1 MKHGGIRRVIT
12 WAIGGVFAASA
23 ALLPAETPAPLPALT
38 PLIQH
43 VSSHK
48 DGAAPNSIDFA
59 ALKGDRSALP
69 IGVFDS
75 GIGGLTVL
83 EAILKLDAYNNKT
96 LQPGAD
102 GVPDFAGEKFIYL
115 GDQANMPYGNYPSQG
130 REDYLRELIVKD
142 MVFLLGKRY
151 HGSEGPRF
159 DKPAVK
165 AIVIACNTATAYGI
179 DDMRAALKAW
189 NLDVPVIGVVE
200 AGARAVVEQLPSEGP
215 PPTVGILATVGTCA
229 SNAYPKAIARAAGL
243 AGKPVPRVIQQGSVG
258 LAGAIEGNPAFV
270 WNGAGE
276 RPVPY
281 AGPGAKVLNTVA
293 DYAKYD
299 ISRMVMEPKVAET
312 VAGRKQGEEANVGL
326 GMLVL
331 GCTHFPLIEK
341 ELDAALEER
350 RQAQLTDDIPPSE
363 ILMAEAVTFINP
375 AELTAKELFR
385 ELAKGRLRVRTTAD
399 RTVPPESSFYISV
412 PNPAA
417 DGVKLAADGSL
428 DAAYKVSRK
437 TGEPEQ
443 EGTKVVPMTM
453 ETLPESSRL
462 LLEKLPAVASQIR
475 GAR

>member
-1 MKHGGIRRVIT
+1 M
-12 WAIGGVFAASA
+12 FAASVSA
-23 ALLPAETPAPLPALT
+23 LPAETPPAPLPALA

-43 VSSHK
+43 VTSHP

-59 ALKGDRSALP
+59 ALKGDRSELP

-83 EAILKLDAYNNKT
+83 EAILKLDSFNNKT

-102 GVPDFAGEKFIYL
+102 GIPDFAGEKFIYL

-151 HGSEGPRF
+151 HGATGPRF

-179 DDMRAALKAW
+179 DDMRAALKVW

-200 AGARAVVEQLPSEGP
+200 AGARAVVEQLPADGP

-270 WNGAGE
+270 WSGAGE
-276 RPVPY
+276 RSVAY
-281 AGPGAKVLNTVA
+281 AGPDSKVLNSVVE
-293 DYAKYD
+293 YARYD
-299 ISRMVMEPKVAET
+299 INKMVQEPRVAET
-312 VAGRKQGEEANVGL
+312 VTGKKFDHKTPGL
-326 GMLVL
+326 GILVL
-331 GCTHFPLIEK
+331 GCTHFPLIEN
-341 ELDAALEER
+341 ELNAALELRSE
-350 RQAQLTDDIPPSE
+350 AQLIDDIPPSE
-363 ILMAEAVTFINP
+363 ILVADRVAFINP

-385 ELAKGRLRVRTTAD
+385 QLARGKLRVKVTAD
-399 RTVPPESSFYISV
+399 KAAPPQSTFYVSV

-428 DAAYKVSRK
+428 DTNYKVSRK
-437 TGEPEQ
+437 TGEPEK
-443 EGTKVVPMTM
+443 EDTKVVPMTM
-453 ETLPESSRL
+453 ETLPEASRL
-462 LLEKLPAVASQIR
+462 LLEKLPAVADQIKA
-475 GAR
+475 ARRE

>member
-1 MKHGGIRRVIT
+1 MLV
-12 WAIGGVFAASA
+12 
-23 ALLPAETPAPLPALT
+23 AETPAPLPALA
-38 PLIQH
+38 PLLQH
-43 VSSHK
+43 VTSHP
-48 DGAAPNSIDFA
+48 DGKAPNSIDFA
-59 ALKGDRSALP
+59 ALKGDRSELP

-83 EAILKLDAYNNKT
+83 EAILKLDSFSNKT

-102 GVPDFAGEKFIYL
+102 GIPDFAGEKFIYL

-151 HGSEGPRF
+151 HGAEGPRL

-165 AIVIACNTATAYGI
+165 AVVIACNTATAYGI

-200 AGARAVVEQLPSEGP
+200 AGARAVVEQLPSEGTP
-215 PPTVGILATVGTCA
+215 PIVGVLATVGTCA

-270 WNGAGE
+270 WSGAGE
-276 RPVPY
+276 RPMAY
-281 AGPGAKVLNTVA
+281 AGPKEAELNSVAAYASFDVKQMVLN
-293 DYAKYD
+293 
-299 ISRMVMEPKVAET
+299 PKVSET
-312 VAGRKQGEEANVGL
+312 VAGRKSDDKAQGL

-341 ELDAALEER
+341 ELDSALEER
-350 RQAQLTDDIPPSE
+350 RTAQRTDDLGSS
-363 ILMAEAVTFINP
+363 AVLVSDKVAFINP

-385 ELAKGRLRVRTTAD
+385 ELAKAKLRAKAATEATASAPAPQG
-399 RTVPPESSFYISV
+399 TFYLSV
-412 PNPAA
+412 PNPAVA
-417 DGVKLAADGSL
+417 GVKLAADGSL
-428 DAAYKVSRK
+428 DTAYKVGRK
-437 TGEPEQ
+437 TGESEK
-443 EGTKVVPMTM
+443 EDTKVIPMTM
-453 ETLPESSRL
+453 KTLPESSRL
-462 LLEKLPAVASQIR
+462 LLEKLPAVAER
-475 GAR
+475 LKVTP